1 MSALHIPS
9 GTTTSPPGEHVPVG
23 LLIGSGVLQNYLNAL
38 SKVAKLFNLLG
49 REANCVCCK
58 R

>member
-9 GTTTSPPGEHVPVG
+9 GTTTLPPGEHVPVE
-23 LLIGSGVLQNYLNAL
+23 LLIGSGVLQNDLKAL

-58 R
+58 C